1 MTVPQHNLK
10 ANLSATI
17 NRLMLG
23 GSLVTTSNQYLRGD
37 EANLLPAIDGFVVV
51 NLTRTTRSGTT
62 LVSQDE

>member
-23 GSLVTTSNQYLRGD
+23 GSLVTTSNQYLHGD

-51 NLTRTTRSGTT
+51 NLTRTTR
-62 LVSQDE
+62 